1 MSSVRRPSRPGLPI
15 WVKLWTMVIVT
26 NVAGI
31 LAAMM
36 VARTVRAV
44 PESSGIETAL
54 LFGYYAAMLL
64 AAFCDALLL
73 DELLFKGAFRRSHL
87 QGKSGRYAADQD
99 DVKEVAATM
108 QRSTVSFPFMLLV
121 TAVAT
126 YLLFNFINNDFDVY
140 HRRVGKHISAMHQG
154 DTPEQIA
161 AIQELSIRREPEVF
175 PALKWRLAQ
184 GGDAAPWAA
193 WALGRFTDLDT
204 RRPLKAPLVAAANAS
219 DPMLRREALVAL
231 GRIQHRAAG
240 PQLHAEIRAQRD
252 LGEPVDPRLLY
263 GLGSI
268 QVPESVPLLEEL
280 LHSGEIPTQR
290 LSAWAL
296 AQHRDLVGMR
306 GTVITIL
313 EERLPTAD
321 HEVRCAIV
329 HSLGITSDERSNL
342 ALRTAYDAAS
352 PEERATVCPRWQLS
366 LRPDGGDD
374 DRADLFMPQDTLAM
388 KIIMIMAQLRAT
400 DPKIR
405 AEIEPWLQTVID
417 DDETT
422 PATREGARALLNGIR
437 EGRNDNEMKS
447 VEEALGID

>member
-1 MSSVRRPSRPGLPI
+1 MVILTNFAGFLAA
-15 WVKLWTMVIVT
+15 TMVAT
-26 NVAGI
+26 
-31 LAAMM
+31 
-36 VARTVRAV
+36 TVRAV
-44 PESSGIETAL
+44 PESGAVETVL

-87 QGKSGRYAADQD
+87 QGKSSRYTSESD
-99 DVKEVAATM
+99 DVGEVAATM
-108 QRSTVSFPFMLLV
+108 QRSTVSFPFLLLLC
-121 TAVAT
+121 AVAT
-126 YLLFNFINNDFDVY
+126 YLLFNVINNDFDVY

-154 DTPEQIA
+154 DTAEQVE

-175 PALKWRLAQ
+175 QALKWKLAQ
-184 GGDAAPWAA
+184 GGEAAPWAA
-193 WALGRFTDLDT
+193 WALGRFTDLAT
-204 RRPLKAPLVAAANAS
+204 RRPLKAPLTAAASSS
-219 DPMLRREALVAL
+219 DPLLRREGLVAL

-268 QVPESVPLLEEL
+268 QIPESVPLLEEL
-280 LHSGEIPTQR
+280 LHGGKIPTQR
-290 LSAWAL
+290 IAAWAL
-296 AQHRDLVGMR
+296 AQHRDIIGMR
-306 GTVITIL
+306 KTVITIL

-321 HEVRCAIV
+321 HEVKCAII
-329 HSLGITSDERSNL
+329 HSLGITSDERSNS
-342 ALRTAYDAAS
+342 ALRRAYDAAT

-366 LRPDGGDD
+366 LRPDGNTD

-405 AEIEPWLQTVID
+405 AEIEPWLDGVIE

-422 PATREGARALLNGIR
+422 PATREAARALLQGIL